1 MKGNILLLNISGS
14 STNDLFIAQP
24 WRRRMDSLISQ
35 QKKTN
40 KTINKNNL
48 DINLNSQLT
57 VQQHVNRVT
66 SDVLS
71 RFDGL
76 LVHI

>member
-1 MKGNILLLNISGS
+1 MIYLLPSPDVAAWTLLSHS
-14 STNDLFIAQP
+14 
-24 WRRRMDSLISQ
+24 R
-35 QKKTN
+35 KKTN

-76 LVHI
+76 LVHIQQPLSSRNVDS